1 MGLGLGRHWDQMGL
15 LRPQRTPPNSA
26 QELLF
31 VTRPPTSWLSVG
43 PAPARLHLPT
53 FTFSRGSH
61 WPARTCPSV
70 GGGLGGRGE
79 RPGEG
84 KRVATEEGDSGEGGR
99 VGGSRAERAAE
110 PRTDRRTDGPPGHAG
125 GLALAR
131 VAGLQP
137 QLWSSGCVRWSG
149 WYGTRPV
156 AARVSTA
163 SWICCWGCTTSSAA
177 PPCGGSATWR
187 SF

>member
-1 MGLGLGRHWDQMGL
+1 MALGLGWHRDQRGL
-15 LRPQRTPPNSA
+15 LRPQRTPSNPA

-31 VTRPPTSWLSVG
+31 VARPPTSWTRVG
-43 PAPARLHLPT
+43 PAPARLRLPT

-70 GGGLGGRGE
+70 GGGLGGRGG

-84 KRVATEEGDSGEGGR
+84 ARVATEEGDSGEGGR
-99 VGGSRAERAAE
+99 EGGSRAERATG
-110 PRTDRRTDGPPGHAG
+110 PQTDRRADGRTGHAG

-131 VAGLQP
+131 VSGLQRQP
-137 QLWSSGCVRWSG
+137 WSSGCVRWSS
-149 WYGTRPV
+149 WYGAKLV
-156 AARVSTA
+156 AAQGSTA
-163 SWICCWGCTTSSAA
+163 SWICCWGCTKSSAA
-177 PPCGGSATWR
+177 PPCAGSVTWR